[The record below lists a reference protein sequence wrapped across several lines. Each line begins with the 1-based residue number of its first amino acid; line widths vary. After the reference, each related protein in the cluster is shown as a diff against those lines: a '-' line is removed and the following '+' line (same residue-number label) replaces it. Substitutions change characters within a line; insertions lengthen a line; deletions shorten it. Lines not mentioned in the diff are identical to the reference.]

1 MAARILVA
9 DDSVTIQK
17 VVELTFSKEN
27 FTLVQARSGEEAIR
41 KAKEVRPD
49 LVLLDLVMPDK
60 NGYEVCAALR
70 ADPVL
75 SKVPIILLTGTFDA
89 YDKEQGV
96 KAGAND
102 FVTKPFESQ
111 VLIGKVK
118 QLLFAK
124 TVDMGSAPAGP
135 APAKE
140 AVRPAPAAAPA
151 PPGPRTPAPPA
162 RGVTPPPAPAR
173 AAAPSPP
180 PVAAPP
186 SPSHAEAIRPAPT
199 SLDAGAPPR
208 PAPPMMPRGT
218 GAPERPAPPAPS
230 SPPSVEPI
238 FDLPPPTEEISQ
250 DRLWQA
256 LDSTPSTLAPGGP
269 GDLGELSLEDLST
282 LPLPPSS
289 TDLPP
294 MDVPSL
300 DLESLDQ
307 EPAGAS
313 PWAPAPARPAEGE
326 AAPLPESLSLEEL
339 LSPGPAVS
347 SPLAGLE
354 PVELEAMPGQPVF
367 DLTAEMEA
375 PSLPLV
381 EVGTGEPPSLSVE
394 DLLRPVEAAPAEPG
408 SGGLPELDLDP
419 LQGLQPLEEV
429 LSSQDLSAAAA
440 PLELETFAQT
450 PQAEAETMTPEA
462 GLVELGLPAEPP
474 PVPPVARAMDA
485 TLPKVAPAASRGA
498 PEALPPEMAAMRQA
512 VTERVAHELARELSN
527 TLIERI
533 ERIVW
538 EVVPDLA
545 EILITKEIERI
556 RAQAEG
562 KQSS

>member
-89 YDKEQGV
+89 YDKERGA

-111 VLIGKVK
+111 VLIGKAK

-124 TVDMGSAPAGP
+124 TVDMGSAPAAP

-151 PPGPRTPAPPA
+151 PPASRTPAPPA

-173 AAAPSPP
+173 VATPSPP

-186 SPSHAEAIRPAPT
+186 LPPHAEAIRPAPA
-199 SLDAGAPPR
+199 SLDAGAPPK
-208 PAPPMMPRGT
+208 PAPPEMPRGI
-218 GAPERPAPPAPS
+218 ALPERPAPPAPS

-238 FDLPPPTEEISQ
+238 FELPPPTEEISQ

-256 LDSTPSTLAPGGP
+256 LDTTPSAGAPGGP
-269 GDLGELSLEDLST
+269 EDLGELSLEDLST
-282 LPLPPSS
+282 LPLPPS
-289 TDLPP
+289 TELPP
-294 MDVPSL
+294 TGLPAL

-307 EPAGAS
+307 QPAGA
-313 PWAPAPARPAEGE
+313 AEGG
-326 AAPLPESLSLEEL
+326 APPLPESLSLEEL

-347 SPLAGLE
+347 SPLVGLE
-354 PVELEAMPGQPVF
+354 PVELEPSPDQPVF

-408 SGGLPELDLDP
+408 SGGLPELDLEP
-419 LQGLQPLEEV
+419 LSGLEPVEAPSEGDL
-429 LSSQDLSAAAA
+429 LSAAA
-440 PLELETFAQT
+440 PLDLETFSPT
-450 PQAEAETMTPEA
+450 PQAEAETITAEA
-462 GLVELGLPAEPP
+462 GLAEVSLPEVNLPVEPP
-474 PVPPVARAMDA
+474 PAPPLARATEAM
-485 TLPKVAPAASRGA
+485 LPAAA
-498 PEALPPEMAAMRQA
+498 PVSLPGGLEGLAPEMAAMRQA
-512 VTERVAHELARELSN
+512 VTERVAHELARDLSDK
-527 TLIERI
+527 LLERI

>member
-140 AVRPAPAAAPA
+140 AVRPAPAAAPP
-151 PPGPRTPAPPA
+151 PPGTRTPAPPA
-162 RGVTPPPAPAR
+162 RGVTPPPPPAR

-218 GAPERPAPPAPS
+218 GAPERPAPPPPS

-294 MDVPSL
+294 LDVPSL

-307 EPAGAS
+307 ELAGA
-313 PWAPAPARPAEGE
+313 PPQAPAPARPAEGE

-354 PVELEAMPGQPVF
+354 PVELEATPDQPVF

-419 LQGLQPLEEV
+419 LQGLQPLEAV
-429 LSSQDLSAAAA
+429 PSSQDLLAAAA

-450 PQAEAETMTPEA
+450 PQAEAETITPEA

-485 TLPKVAPAASRGA
+485 TLPKVAPPASRGA

>member
-1 MAARILVA
+1 
-9 DDSVTIQK
+9 
-17 VVELTFSKEN
+17 
-27 FTLVQARSGEEAIR
+27 
-41 KAKEVRPD
+41 
-49 LVLLDLVMPDK
+49 
-60 NGYEVCAALR
+60 
-70 ADPVL
+70 
-75 SKVPIILLTGTFDA
+75 
-89 YDKEQGV
+89 
-96 KAGAND
+96 
-102 FVTKPFESQ
+102 
-111 VLIGKVK
+111 
-118 QLLFAK
+118 
-124 TVDMGSAPAGP
+124 
-135 APAKE
+135 
-140 AVRPAPAAAPA
+140 
-151 PPGPRTPAPPA
+151 
-162 RGVTPPPAPAR
+162 
-173 AAAPSPP
+173 
-180 PVAAPP
+180 
-186 SPSHAEAIRPAPT
+186 
-199 SLDAGAPPR
+199 
-208 PAPPMMPRGT
+208 MMPRGT
-218 GAPERPAPPAPS
+218 GEPERPAPPPS
-230 SPPSVEPI
+230 SPSVEPI

-256 LDSTPSTLAPGGP
+256 LDSTPSTSAPGGP

-307 EPAGAS
+307 EPAGA
-313 PWAPAPARPAEGE
+313 PPRAPAPARPAEGE
-326 AAPLPESLSLEEL
+326 AAPIPESLSLEEL
-339 LSPGPAVS
+339 LSPGPAIS

-354 PVELEAMPGQPVF
+354 PVELEATPDQPVF

-375 PSLPLV
+375 PSLPLI
-381 EVGTGEPPSLSVE
+381 EVGAGEPPSLSVE
-394 DLLRPVEAAPAEPG
+394 DLLRSVDDAPAEPG
-408 SGGLPELDLDP
+408 NGGLPELDLEP

-429 LSSQDLSAAAA
+429 PSPQDLSATAA

-450 PQAEAETMTPEA
+450 PQAEAETITPPEA

-498 PEALPPEMAAMRQA
+498 PEALPPEMEAMRQA

-556 RAQAEG
+556 RAQSEG
-562 KQSS
+562 K